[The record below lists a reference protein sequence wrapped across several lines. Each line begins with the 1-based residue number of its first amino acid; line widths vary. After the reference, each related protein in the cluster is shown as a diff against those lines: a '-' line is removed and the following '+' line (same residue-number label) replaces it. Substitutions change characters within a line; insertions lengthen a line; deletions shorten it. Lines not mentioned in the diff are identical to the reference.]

1 MDILLHFI
9 MPKVIWF
16 SLMFIT
22 ISIKES
28 KNIFRIKKNK
38 IVVHVGFFFKVT
50 VETADELRKSK
61 KLLRSFDE
69 DEEDNSDTINW
80 DGTLSTETAGIWS
93 KYLIWFN
100 DMGRL
105 TSLITYN
112 KRIKRQWWHFNSF
125 SSFI

>member
-1 MDILLHFI
+1 
-9 MPKVIWF
+9 
-16 SLMFIT
+16 MFIT

-80 DGTLSTETAGIWS
+80 DGTLSTETAGI
-93 KYLIWFN
+93 
-100 DMGRL
+100 
-105 TSLITYN
+105 
-112 KRIKRQWWHFNSF
+112 
-125 SSFI
+125 

>member
-1 MDILLHFI
+1 
-9 MPKVIWF
+9 
-16 SLMFIT
+16 MFIT

-38 IVVHVGFFFKVT
+38 IVVHVVFFFKVT

-80 DGTLSTETAGIWS
+80 DGTLSTETAGI
-93 KYLIWFN
+93 
-100 DMGRL
+100 
-105 TSLITYN
+105 
-112 KRIKRQWWHFNSF
+112 
-125 SSFI
+125 